1 MQYRGHNFKMSCRA
15 SITWFFHILLACLI
29 STMLLQNS
37 AQAAKFYKWVDEE
50 GNIRYSD
57 RLTVEQS
64 KQRHQTLTS
73 GGRVIETKERSL
85 TDTER
90 AKIEQQKERDRIEA
104 EKQARIK
111 AEKDHHDR
119 VLMMTF
125 TSEDEIL
132 EAQQERI
139 DVIDSVIQLLSK
151 NIKNEQVKLL
161 KLEVR
166 AKTQYIDKNKEVPG
180 GLAQNIEY
188 FREKIS
194 NKQKQLDLKIE
205 EKSRIKQQY
214 SQDLL
219 RYRELS
225 GKNTDAD

>member
-1 MQYRGHNFKMSCRA
+1 MSCRI
-15 SITWFFHILLACLI
+15 SITHFIHILLACLI
-29 STMLLQNS
+29 STMLLLNS
-37 AQAAKFYKWVDEE
+37 AQAAKLYKYVDED

-64 KQRHQTLTS
+64 KQRHQTLTPD
-73 GGRVIETKERSL
+73 GRVIETKEKPLS
-85 TDTER
+85 DAER
-90 AKIEQQKERDRIEA
+90 AEIEQQKERERIEA

-111 AEKDHHDR
+111 AEKEHYDR

-125 TSEDEIL
+125 NSEDEIL

-139 DVIDSVIQLLSK
+139 DVIDSVIQLLNK
-151 NIKNEQVKLL
+151 NIKIEQDKLQE
-161 KLEVR
+161 LEQR
-166 AKTQYIDKNKEVPG
+166 AQTQFISKDKAVPG

-188 FREKIS
+188 FHEKIL
-194 NKQKQLDLKIE
+194 NKQKQLELKIE

-214 SQDLL
+214 AKDLL

-225 GKNTDAD
+225 GQQSTTGQ